1 MLKKKRRPIKD
12 VSRVRCVKGFLL
24 EVLNVLSRD
33 NPQSLQIF
41 KQSFTGAYLKKQTK
55 TSYIYVYFF
64 FLLFFYHCAVFCNG
78 VVIATAGRSTDNQ
91 LLISGFNLCVINKQY
106 CDNCLMSIYVTRLP
120 MQNGNM
126 SKRFSHITI
135 VLVIYVSGRGL

>member
-1 MLKKKRRPIKD
+1 MSFRETILNLYKYLNKHSPVPTKKNKPKH
-12 VSRVRCVKGFLL
+12 L
-24 EVLNVLSRD
+24 
-33 NPQSLQIF
+33 IF
-41 KQSFTGAYLKKQTK
+41 TFT
-55 TSYIYVYFF
+55 FF
-64 FLLFFYHCAVFCNG
+64 FVAFFYHCAVFCNG
-78 VVIATAGRSTDNQ
+78 VIATAGRSTDNQ